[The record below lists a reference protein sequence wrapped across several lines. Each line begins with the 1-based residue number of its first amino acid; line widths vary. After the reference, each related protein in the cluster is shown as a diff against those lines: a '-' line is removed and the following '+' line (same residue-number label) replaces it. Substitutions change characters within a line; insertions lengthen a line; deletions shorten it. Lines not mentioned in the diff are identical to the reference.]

1 MDLARAAAPVS
12 PRRPAASAASP
23 DARMPWTPFHVALA
37 AMLLTYVWRVQDLF
51 PVLGALRP
59 AVLSSLAALGFFLLG
74 PAAGAGARLRHPVF
88 RWAAVILALCALS
101 VPGSVWPGYSFRFIV
116 EDHVKTVLFMVLLM
130 AAVRVPRD
138 VERFLAVHV
147 AGSAL
152 YCVMVLTRFEV
163 GADGRLGGLVYYDA
177 NDLAMLLVCT
187 LPVLVYFSRPGAR
200 PAMRMAA
207 AAALVL
213 FVVTIVRTGS
223 RGGFLGVVA
232 VFAAM
237 AVGFQAVPR
246 GRRLRAAAAVAVLLV
261 AVGGGVYWEKMAT
274 MLNPSQD
281 YNWAGNEQTGRM
293 EVWKRG
299 AGYMLQRP
307 VFGVGAAAFGIA
319 EGTISPL
326 AARQELGHGLKWSAA
341 HNSFVQIGAELGF
354 PGLIAFLLMLA
365 AAFRALRAPGRAR
378 APDGSVPDGAALAQ
392 ALTAALVGYC
402 VSGFFLSQAYSA
414 YLYSLLALVAGL
426 AAVPVVSS
434 LPSLVSGPGRSRARP
449 PGRGGLVVAAAARG
463 RAGELAWRDG

>member
-1 MDLARAAAPVS
+1 MDLASAAAP
-12 PRRPAASAASP
+12 RRLAAAAHPAGAA
-23 DARMPWTPFHVALA
+23 ARWTPFHAALA

-51 PVLGALRP
+51 PALGALRP
-59 AVLSSLAALGFFLLG
+59 AVLASLAALGLFLAG
-74 PAAGAGARLRHPVF
+74 PVAAAGPRLRHPVV

-101 VPGSVWPGYSFRFIV
+101 VPGSVWPGYTFRFIV
-116 EDHVKTVLFMVLLM
+116 EDHVKTVLFMVLLA
-130 AAVRVPRD
+130 AAVRGPRD

-147 AGSAL
+147 AGATL

-187 LPVLVYFSRPGAR
+187 LPVLVYLSRPGAR
-200 PAMRMAA
+200 PAMRLLA
-207 AAALVL
+207 AAALLL
-213 FVVTIVRTGS
+213 FVLTIVRTGS

-237 AVGFQAVPR
+237 AAGFHAVPR
-246 GRRLRAAAAVAVLLV
+246 GRRLRAAAAVAALLV
-261 AVGGGVYWEKMAT
+261 VAGGGVYWEKMAT
-274 MLNPSQD
+274 LLNPSQD
-281 YNWAGNEQTGRM
+281 YNWAGKEQTGRM

-299 AGYMLQRP
+299 VGYMLDRP
-307 VFGVGAAAFGIA
+307 LLGVGASAFGIA

-354 PGLIAFLLMLA
+354 PGLAAFVLMLA
-365 AAFRALRAPGRAR
+365 AAFRALRARGRAR

-392 ALTAALVGYC
+392 ALTATLVGYC

-414 YLYSLLALVAGL
+414 YLYSILALVAGL
-426 AAVPVVSS
+426 ATVSAASSLASPVPVSS
-434 LPSLVSGPGRSRARP
+434 PAGARVRP
-449 PGRGGLVVAAAARG
+449 PGRGGLVAAAG
-463 RAGELAWRDG
+463 RAPDLARRSG